1 MWMLALRLLALLTV
15 LPLVNAALLAWPT
28 AATLILLAVGFHFH
42 RSRRDHWAETRLI
55 YDEAPDPA
63 IHSLNLLR

>member
-1 MWMLALRLLALLTV
+1 MSDPSPPSAPGINAIPASSRTALLT
-15 LPLVNAALLAWPT
+15 AF
-28 AATLILLAVGFHFH
+28 GDRH